1 VDVLILKEVL
11 DKNTYLQI
19 KRTFRAGAGADLG
32 VKAFLTKND
41 SEVGD
46 ADVGVDGKGNAKL
59 LGIYVKPPFRHR
71 GIGSRMLKLL
81 IDFLQDGMASEID
94 GDITASDDLP
104 KTIGFYKKQ
113 GFSISEYTINDSK
126 HTLIDLKLTKPKFS
140 QFGNLHEVTRVIPKN
155 KRLGL

>member
-1 VDVLILKEVL
+1 MDVLILKEVL

-113 GFSISEYTINDSK
+113 GFSIIE
-126 HTLIDLKLTKPKFS
+126 
-140 QFGNLHEVTRVIPKN
+140 
-155 KRLGL
+155 